1 MKGVVWKEEER
12 GVGVVWREE
21 GVHKSY
27 KYTATENGLGSQVL
41 AQPVLAGVRD
51 ASKFTQT
58 IVYNFKCYFCNH
70 HSHRLALCLQIL
82 WQQTPQTRFGA
93 SLQGRVWL
101 MEVSTPCA
109 EAWCSSPAR
118 LLHFIH

>member
-27 KYTATENGLGSQVL
+27 KYTATENGQGSQVL
-41 AQPVLAGVRD
+41 ARPVLAGVRD

-70 HSHRLALCLQIL
+70 HSPKTCTMSADTVAAD
-82 WQQTPQTRFGA
+82 TPD
-93 SLQGRVWL
+93 
-101 MEVSTPCA
+101 
-109 EAWCSSPAR
+109 
-118 LLHFIH
+118 